1 MSPLGIGICMDG
13 ASYVLKTRI
22 IVWLSWIDDRIS
34 WGPDNIVN
42 KYSKEINDRLFCDDV
57 GEVKKYVGCKIV
69 RYDEERS
76 FNFML
81 PVLIQILNMS
91 MIYLRRILRLR
102 QRQALS
108 YSKNIQRI
116 KFTVKGTHILEVE
129 C

>member
-1 MSPLGIGICMDG
+1 MDG

-91 MIYLRRILRLR
+91 MIYLRRILRLWNR
-102 QRQALS
+102 QSLS
-108 YSKNIQRI
+108 LQNQIQRI
-116 KFTVKGTHILEVE
+116 NLTVKCKLILEVE
-129 C
+129 F